1 MEEVRYMISEA
12 SKRVGVEDHVLR
24 YWEKELELPIAR
36 NEMRNRYYR
45 ESDIELLQT
54 IKNLKDQGFQLKA
67 IKMLLPNINK
77 LESLDSQTILKLK
90 DELNERVIDML
101 YEEKAPETESETEL
115 EGELHE
121 ELKEENGTSLV
132 ANEESHEIEEGH
144 EDKLEQFKAIMGE
157 IILSALRE
165 NNSELKEDIST
176 NVTEN
181 VVREMKFLMRLQEE
195 KEEERFR
202 KLDLTIR
209 DYQKSRMMAAAALEG
224 KGRKKSKFFKKN
236 NRVYI

>member
-45 ESDIELLQT
+45 EADITLLQT

-77 LESLDSQTILKLK
+77 LESLDSQTILRLK
-90 DELNERVIDML
+90 DELNGRVIEML
-101 YEEKAPETESETEL
+101 KNEKAPDNEEELETDKDTEL
-115 EGELHE
+115 EH
-121 ELKEENGTSLV
+121 ENGTSLI
-132 ANEESHEIEEGH
+132 ANEGTHEMEETSHE
-144 EDKLEQFKAIMGE
+144 KMEQFKAIMHQ
-157 IILSALRE
+157 IILSALKE
-165 NNSELKEDIST
+165 NNADLKEDIST
-176 NVTEN
+176 NVSEN
-181 VVREMKFLMRLQEE
+181 VVKEMKFLMRLQEE

-202 KLDLTIR
+202 KLDMTIR
-209 DYQKSRMMAAAALEG
+209 DYQKSRMMAAASLDG
-224 KGRKKSKFFKKN
+224 KGKRKSKFFKKN